1 MARIG
6 SPLANVSAE
15 RIIQDKTVVSRSN
28 KEPLGG
34 LLMRISG
41 TVKKCNYE
49 PRKQTVPQ
57 YFASFRSKFGRL
69 KFPVTKR
76 HDMHGSISLGTTS
89 NYLQDTF
96 ISVKSRA

>member
-34 LLMRISG
+34 LLMRISAN
-41 TVKKCNYE
+41 VQKCNYE
-49 PRKQTVPQ
+49 PRKQIVPLV
-57 YFASFRSKFGRL
+57 FCE
-69 KFPVTKR
+69 
-76 HDMHGSISLGTTS
+76 
-89 NYLQDTF
+89 LQ
-96 ISVKSRA
+96 I

>member
-34 LLMRISG
+34 LLMRISAN
-41 TVKKCNYE
+41 VQKCNYE
-49 PRKQTVPQ
+49 PRKQIVP
-57 YFASFRSKFGRL
+57 
-69 KFPVTKR
+69 
-76 HDMHGSISLGTTS
+76 
-89 NYLQDTF
+89 
-96 ISVKSRA
+96 